1 MEYKKTP
8 AFSLPTAKT
17 VTENYLEK
25 KKS

>member
-25 KKS
+25 KS